1 MAPSP
6 PGVAPADQ
14 LRADF
19 RLLDDRDT
27 LRTSWAIEQLILF
40 QSVQS
45 RAQEGTGAFNGR
57 HYPDTSLDDIA
68 RALRLD
74 PQAVQGEQQ
83 ALIDSIRWYVQE
95 TIAGRPPA
103 HLLDRDQDP
112 LLGIGTLRYF
122 QVEAADVLRG
132 LYLGGLRDEWEI
144 RVQVEE
150 QMGVKVGG
158 RRYLVDRAV
167 MRRMGLDGHQLAHG
181 EWAGKIEEFER
192 KGLIVGPEKKND
204 PDVVYQYIRFRPG
217 HGASDDAAIVAA
229 GFEWGIGTAIGVF
242 LADAVDTLE
251 KYVPAY
257 GDQDLQIA
265 ETVEREFKDLNMSR
279 AEARQLTLWAAA
291 IDTPDYRVPDSS
303 LRHLLIIDRRTDLCP
318 LESHLL
324 TILGVPCPV
333 IGLGHER
340 SSSHRFYDYVRQR
353 MQSPLTPSP

>member
-1 MAPSP
+1 MAASP
-6 PGVAPADQ
+6 PGVAPPDQ

-27 LRTSWAIEQLILF
+27 LRTAWSIEQLILF

-45 RAQEGTGAFNGR
+45 RAQEGTGSFNGR
-57 HYPDTSLDDIA
+57 RYPDTSLDDIA

-74 PQAVQGEQQ
+74 PHAVQAERQG
-83 ALIDSIRWYVQE
+83 LIDAIRWYVQE
-95 TIAGRPPA
+95 TVSGRPPA
-103 HLLDRDQDP
+103 HLLDREEAP

-150 QMGVKVGG
+150 QMGVRVGGG

-167 MRRMGLDGHQLAHG
+167 MRRLGLDGHALAHG
-181 EWAGKIEEFER
+181 EWAGKIQEFQR
-192 KGLIVGPEKKND
+192 KGLIVGPEKKDD
-204 PDVVYQYIRFRPG
+204 PNVVYQYIRFRPG

-229 GFEWGIGTAIGVF
+229 GFRWGVGGAIGVF

-265 ETVEREFKDLNMSR
+265 ETIEREFKDLKIGR

-303 LRHLLIIDRRTDLCP
+303 LRHLLIIDRRYDLCP

-324 TILGVPCPV
+324 TVMGEPCPV

-340 SSSHRFYDYVRQR
+340 SSSHRFYAYVREK
-353 MQSPLTPSP
+353 MKESPS